1 MFEDS
6 AHDRKARIPSL
17 LSMQVELRFA
27 LFEESVIGLRFAR
40 LCSQRVV
47 APLRRRTAFVAA
59 LRASKEPQSAE
70 AMVPSSQCQAGHRML
85 RLAMSTATKFVPLG
99 HQRPNPSVEGM
110 AKRLRLLSTPH
121 LAR

>member
-1 MFEDS
+1 
-6 AHDRKARIPSL
+6 
-17 LSMQVELRFA
+17 MQFELRFA
-27 LFEESVIGLRFAR
+27 PFEESVSGLRFAR
-40 LCSQRVV
+40 LCSQRVGS
-47 APLRRRTAFVAA
+47 PLRRQTAFVASPGLLKE
-59 LRASKEPQSAE
+59 LRSAG
-70 AMVPSSQCQAGHRML
+70 AVISSSQRQAGRRML